1 MREEAGERGAPGPPP
16 SCSTSHLAVRAGP
29 AVERAGACT
38 CPPLPTL
45 TAPIAEKIIIKY
57 AEGWVQQR
65 RIVFTTQSTRAAL
78 SPEKRTPRASR
89 SEPSLIRRGLRN
101 LLGLFFDPGCLTT
114 LHPSA
119 QEAVVLASSSAGEA
133 RTSRGSLYFSPSRV
147 RGYWIAER
155 PSNSPGSICIQ
166 RCCAYYGGGGSTA
179 SPSPFT
185 VYPSLCPHNLC
196 LPHPFVHQRS
206 RGSHLAR
213 DHGGRL
219 FVPAVDSPS
228 AW

>member
-1 MREEAGERGAPGPPP
+1 MPQSSVAVKESAIETEAGEDEGGGGRARRSRSAPKLQHEPFSGTSWASCRARGR
-16 SCSTSHLAVRAGP
+16 VY
-29 AVERAGACT
+29 V
-38 CPPLPTL
+38 PPLPTL

-196 LPHPFVHQRS
+196 LPHPFVH
-206 RGSHLAR
+206 
-213 DHGGRL
+213 
-219 FVPAVDSPS
+219 
-228 AW
+228 